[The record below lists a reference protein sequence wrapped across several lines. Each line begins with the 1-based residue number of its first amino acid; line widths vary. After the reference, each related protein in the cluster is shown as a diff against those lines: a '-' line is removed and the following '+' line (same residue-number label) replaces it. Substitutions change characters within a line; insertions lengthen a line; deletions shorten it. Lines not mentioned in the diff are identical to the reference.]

1 MKEQSPL
8 QKVCMQYGK
17 DCRALSNTYLLVK
30 FLKANGQEE
39 AAKQVEAARFNAKR
53 IAKEN
58 YFANR
63 KALQPEW
70 KDWFEQ
76 FVEDMRKAEAE

>member
-17 DCRALSNTYLLVK
+17 DCRALSNTYLFAK

-39 AAKQVEAARFNAKR
+39 VAKQIEAACFNAKR

-70 KDWFEQ
+70 KDWSEQ
-76 FVEDMRKAEAE
+76 FVEDICKAEAE